1 MATNK
6 HATIRYQALD
16 KCFRNHFKRFDIE
29 SLIKACN
36 NAIYE
41 YTGIEEGVKRRQIY
55 ADISFMLSEQGW
67 NVPLVRIKEGRKV
80 YFRYDDKDFSINS
93 QPLTDS
99 ELDQLNETIL
109 MLNRFKGMPQFEW
122 MEELLSKLEGK
133 FHLKGES
140 GNYIEFEQNPYLE
153 GIGYISVLFNAIVN
167 RQSLSIEYKGFDKPS
182 QRWIIHPYYIK
193 QYNNRWFLFGL
204 NDEFNT
210 ISNLPLDRI
219 VSIEQSSVRY
229 IKNEKIDF
237 EEFFD
242 DIIGVT
248 IPIEAELE
256 RVLLK
261 FAPERLHYVLSKPIH
276 HSQKVK
282 DRELGVI
289 EISVIPNK
297 ELESLILSFGSQVE
311 VLSPESLRCR
321 IGKQINELKIKY
333 TSVHIGCTNK

>member
-16 KCFRNHFKRFDIE
+16 RCFRNHFKRFDIE
-29 SLIKACN
+29 NLIGVCN

-41 YTGIEEGVKRRQIY
+41 YTGIEEGVKRRQVY
-55 ADISFMLSEQGW
+55 ADISFMASEQGW
-67 NVPLVRIKEGRKV
+67 SVPLERIKEGRKV
-80 YFRYDDKDFSINS
+80 YFRYEDKDFSINN

-99 ELDQLNETIL
+99 ELDQLKETIL

-140 GNYIEFEQNPYLE
+140 GNYIGFEQNTYLE
-153 GIGYISVLFNAIVN
+153 GLGYISVLFNAIVN
-167 RQSLSIEYKGFDKPS
+167 KQALDIEYKGFDKPS
-182 QRWIIHPYYIK
+182 QQWIIHPYYIK

-204 NDEFNT
+204 NGEFKT

-219 VSIEQSSVRY
+219 VSVEQSSVRY
-229 IKNEKIDF
+229 IENENIDF

-242 DIIGVT
+242 DVVGVT
-248 IPIEAELE
+248 IPTEAQVEQ
-256 RVLLK
+256 VLLK
-261 FAPERLHYVLSKPIH
+261 FELERLHYILSKPIH
-276 HSQKVK
+276 HSQKIK
-282 DRELGVI
+282 NKELGVI
-289 EISVIPNK
+289 EISIIPNK

-311 VLSPESLRCR
+311 VLSPASLRCR
-321 IGKQINELKIKY
+321 IGQQIDELQTKY
-333 TSVHIGCTNK
+333 TSVQIGCTNK